1 MNGKT
6 EAQRCFSHFLK
17 AMQLVSGWA
26 GIPQKRA
33 GHHHPSILKA
43 PWHLLLLFGYAG
55 QGGCR
60 RGCSPAERGW
70 RDSSSW
76 TSRAPRA
83 GLPLTLSSMCSPH
96 LMVWGG
102 NALIKSKD
110 FEGSPWWFSGYD
122 TVLPLQGAWVQS
134 LVGELKSHKTHA
146 TAKKQTKHLGT

>member
-1 MNGKT
+1 MLHVSFISVKLREEEYPVITPAMWGSHWEYSHFMNGKT
-6 EAQRCFSHFLK
+6 EAQRCFSHFFK

-60 RGCSPAERGW
+60 WGCSPAERGW

-83 GLPLTLSSMCSPH
+83 GLPLTLFSLCSPH

-110 FEGSPWWFSGYD
+110 FEGSPWWFNG
-122 TVLPLQGAWVQS
+122 
-134 LVGELKSHKTHA
+134 
-146 TAKKQTKHLGT
+146 